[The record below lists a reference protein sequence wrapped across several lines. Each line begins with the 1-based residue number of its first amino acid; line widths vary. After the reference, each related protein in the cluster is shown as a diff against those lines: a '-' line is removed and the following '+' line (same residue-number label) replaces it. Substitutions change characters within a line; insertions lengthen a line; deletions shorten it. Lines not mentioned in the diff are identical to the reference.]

1 MDWIPDSFLIGAD
14 GVLWCFLGVG
24 EIHSLRCTCRR
35 MSHLVSKARPTSLIC
50 DMMCLIDKISM
61 PTVWA
66 TLRTLRV
73 SVDPKAGLRS
83 LLCAIGHLPELSHL
97 HVNHGRQFVDAV
109 QHRVCDRGLADSV
122 LDFGLPPFPRLQS
135 LTIDLVTRR
144 ECLLIAQFWRT
155 GCVMPNLQELSIDC
169 SLVLDIRE
177 APEVLVARITEG
189 THGLSLL
196 RTLHIDASTMHRC
209 DPVALLHTLS
219 SPDTVQRLVL
229 VLERITVANHRCQ
242 PRSVSH
248 PPLRVKSLSISLN
261 HTTVTPG
268 DAQGL
273 LDALRLR
280 MPGLQEWQWGLHGC
294 GPAVARALAALTT
307 PPSTSGL
314 VLGGCAGWNGLECLQ
329 KLLLQDTNIC
339 INIVGT
345 DTLWDQFTTL
355 ASALQAVAARHTCQ
369 EHWIRFCSPGWGIGG
384 IHLSV
389 LSDTRIVA
397 RLVTPSHCLQQ
408 INHALRA
415 VGLSVVTD
423 PGTPCKTP
431 LDSRPLAPMHAP
443 TVSSRAVH

>member
-248 PPLRVKSLSISLN
+248 PTPPCQEPIDFTKPYHS
-261 HTTVTPG
+261 HTWRRT
-268 DAQGL
+268 
-273 LDALRLR
+273 
-280 MPGLQEWQWGLHGC
+280 
-294 GPAVARALAALTT
+294 GPARCSAVAHARPTGVALGPAWLWSCSCQSIGRIDH
-307 PPSTSGL
+307 PSKHKWPGSRWLRWMEWTGMPTET
-314 VLGGCAGWNGLECLQ
+314 A
-329 KLLLQDTNIC
+329 
-339 INIVGT
+339 
-345 DTLWDQFTTL
+345 
-355 ASALQAVAARHTCQ
+355 AARHQYLYQHCW
-369 EHWIRFCSPGWGIGG
+369 HRHIVGSVHHPGVSTASGCC
-384 IHLSV
+384 
-389 LSDTRIVA
+389 
-397 RLVTPSHCLQQ
+397 TPHMS
-408 INHALRA
+408 R
-415 VGLSVVTD
+415 T
-423 PGTPCKTP
+423 
-431 LDSRPLAPMHAP
+431 LDSFLLPWVGDWWYSLICFE
-443 TVSSRAVH
+443 